1 MRYRTILPAGV
12 LLMLIPAM
20 TATVF
25 TQARGQT
32 PVQNPGQG
40 PGQNVQNVQNV
51 QGRGGG
57 QGRGAPPPPA
67 RPTPRWPDGHVK
79 IGQVEGEPPGLWQ
92 LGGVPLA
99 RADKPSDF
107 GLFAADMRE
116 PTDPFLA
123 SKPKL
128 SQIPFQPWA
137 RALFANRVQIRNEPY
152 VRCKPSSGAR
162 QVGTAYGTQLLEDR
176 ELKRFYIFETGGA
189 HSFRTVY
196 MDGRA
201 HAPNLSPS
209 YRGESIGHWE
219 GDTLVV
225 DTVGFN
231 EGMWIDNLGVPTT
244 DQLHLIEKFTRTDFA
259 TIRYEITID
268 DPGAY
273 TAPWRSPYLMR
284 WTSGEESFEFVCQ
297 DNNEAPGLIVGD
309 GTFVLKPPLY
319 VP

>member
-1 MRYRTILPAGV
+1 MAADRAAARRRRRPNRRRAGR
-12 LLMLIPAM
+12 
-20 TATVF
+20 TATSILVRLKAKA
-25 TQARGQT
+25 T
-32 PVQNPGQG
+32 
-40 PGQNVQNVQNV
+40 
-51 QGRGGG
+51 
-57 QGRGAPPPPA
+57 
-67 RPTPRWPDGHVK
+67 
-79 IGQVEGEPPGLWQ
+79 GLWEVGATS
-92 LGGVPLA
+92 LPWHGPT
-99 RADKPSDF
+99 RPSDF

-162 QVGTAYGTQLLEDR
+162 QVATAYGTQLLDDR
-176 ELKRFYIFETGGA
+176 EHKRFYIFETGGA
-189 HSFRTVY
+189 HSFRTIF

-201 HAPNLSPS
+201 HPANLSPT
-209 YRGESIGHWE
+209 YRGHSVGHWE

-244 DQLHLIEKFTRTDFA
+244 DQLHTIEKFTRTDFN

-273 TAPWRSPYLMR
+273 TAPWNSGYLHAVDAR
-284 WTSGEESFEFVCQ
+284 RRK
-297 DNNEAPGLIVGD
+297 L
-309 GTFVLKPPLY
+309 
-319 VP
+319 